1 MVELLVYSLLLVAVL
16 GHGWAA
22 ARWYKKNPSEHP
34 AYLQPKEC
42 LEVKG
47 LGFPR
52 KSLVGGSIGTE
63 ELIF

>member
-1 MVELLVYSLLLVAVL
+1 MGCGAMVQ
-16 GHGWAA
+16 
-22 ARWYKKNPSEHP
+22 KNPPEHP

-42 LEVKG
+42 VEVKG
-47 LGFPR
+47 LGFSR

>member
-1 MVELLVYSLLLVAVL
+1 MGCGAVVQ
-16 GHGWAA
+16 
-22 ARWYKKNPSEHP
+22 KNPSEHP

-52 KSLVGGSIGTE
+52 KSLVGFSREQEG
-63 ELIF
+63 LIFRTF

>member
-1 MVELLVYSLLLVAVL
+1 MGCGAMVQ
-16 GHGWAA
+16 
-22 ARWYKKNPSEHP
+22 KNTPEHP
-34 AYLQPKEC
+34 AFLQPKEF

>member
-1 MVELLVYSLLLVAVL
+1 MGCGAVVQ
-16 GHGWAA
+16 
-22 ARWYKKNPSEHP
+22 KNPSEHP

>member
-1 MVELLVYSLLLVAVL
+1 MGCGALVQ
-16 GHGWAA
+16 
-22 ARWYKKNPSEHP
+22 KNTPEYP

-47 LGFPR
+47 LGFPH
-52 KSLVGGSIGTE
+52 KSLVGGSICTE

>member
-1 MVELLVYSLLLVAVL
+1 MGCGALVQ
-16 GHGWAA
+16 
-22 ARWYKKNPSEHP
+22 KNPPEHP

-52 KSLVGGSIGTE
+52 KSLVGCSIGTE
-63 ELIF
+63 ELIFRTFSCETRY